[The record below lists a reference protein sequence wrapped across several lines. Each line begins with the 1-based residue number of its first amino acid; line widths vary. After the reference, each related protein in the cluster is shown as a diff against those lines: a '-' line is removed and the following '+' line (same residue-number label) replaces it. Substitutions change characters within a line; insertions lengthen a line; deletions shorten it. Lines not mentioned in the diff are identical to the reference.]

1 MPPSPSTLL
10 YCTQCTRTGSVWGRA
25 QEKECVQQ
33 TRFFRSIFVAVGEG
47 LFARRGRRELAQV
60 FRELLKERERE
71 KGINQISAK
80 CQPPSAAQGKNTSVT
95 QEDFP
100 EREEQGI
107 DKVDRRRHTCEI
119 LLHLLFILL
128 HCPKV

>member
-1 MPPSPSTLL
+1 MCATDTVFSL
-10 YCTQCTRTGSVWGRA
+10 YSRRSGGGVVWAEGEARIGPGISRA
-25 QEKECVQQ
+25 
-33 TRFFRSIFVAVGEG
+33 FEG
-47 LFARRGRRELAQV
+47 
-60 FRELLKERERE
+60 ERE

-95 QEDFP
+95 QENFP

-107 DKVDRRRHTCEI
+107 NKVDPRRHTCEI